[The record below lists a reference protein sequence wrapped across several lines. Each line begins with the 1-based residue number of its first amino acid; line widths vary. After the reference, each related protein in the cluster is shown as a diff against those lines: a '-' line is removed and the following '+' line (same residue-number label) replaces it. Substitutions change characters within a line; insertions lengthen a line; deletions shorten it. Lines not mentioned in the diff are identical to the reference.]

1 MKSTFSTV
9 VTGLLALA
17 FTTGSAADLKW
28 SGARI
33 PAKVSAGDGV
43 TKLGTKIGTFLTPT
57 NADDVAQ
64 IVFNVNNRLAG
75 SHPWATF
82 AVAKVPDATPIAP
95 EVTEQILAEMD
106 QLGVDIFLE
115 IYPRKTNDV
124 PALIDEW
131 LGRFKS
137 HKSVKG
143 FCVDLEYYK
152 AVTDDMAR
160 AWDEKIKS
168 SNPDYRLALK
178 HWQPDFMP
186 PTYRGKG
193 DLIFID
199 TSSESSI
206 DELNGGFVSWA
217 NHFAP
222 AAVGFQFGYPADEDG
237 MNGSNT
243 NGWWKLKDPIR
254 DWTDSL
260 VGKINDPKQELGIL
274 WVTARSGKT
283 YNTNWD
289 LTRGAKLPD
298 AVSSVPWRIEP
309 LVAESPVLVPDSTGS
324 FDFLQVDAAQ
334 RRLLAAHTGNN
345 SLDVF
350 DLDSGKLIKHVATGK
365 AQGEAVNAAG
375 GKYYVSTSADRIVAI
390 VDSKTLEKT
399 GEIKLPGDADDIL
412 FNPDN
417 HCLYVDFDHGTNVWV
432 IDTRSQK
439 IIAAI
444 PIPETPE
451 AIVYDP
457 ESNRIF
463 QNVVSDVSVKAID
476 VTDHTVTASWPL
488 APAARPHGLAIDPK
502 TQRLFSAGNNGKLVV
517 LDATNGKQITT
528 VDIAKGTDQI
538 AFDPGNRRIY
548 CGCGGGIISVVQE
561 TDAGA
566 TLFANVQTVGT
577 GKTLAVDP
585 KTHAV
590 WTAYFDK
597 TNCYV
602 LKLNAAP

>member
-1 MKSTFSTV
+1 M
-9 VTGLLALA
+9 A
-17 FTTGSAADLKW
+17 FILVFSAAIASAAGLKW
-28 SGARI
+28 TGARVPSKI
-33 PAKVSAGDGV
+33 SAGDGI

-57 NADDVAQ
+57 NAEAVAQ
-64 IVFNVNNRLAG
+64 TVLNVNHRLPG
-75 SHPWATF
+75 TRPWMTL
-82 AVAKVPDATPIAP
+82 AVGTLPEATPIAP
-95 EVTEQILAEMD
+95 GVTEQILARMD
-106 QLGVDIFLE
+106 DLGVDVFLE

-131 LGRFKS
+131 LGKFKQ
-137 HKSVKG
+137 HGAVKG

-152 AVTDDMAR
+152 AVTDDAAK
-160 AWDEKIKS
+160 AWDDKVKS
-168 SNPDYRLALK
+168 YDAGYRLALK
-178 HWQPDFMP
+178 HWEQNFMP

-199 TSSESSI
+199 TSSEASI
-206 DELNGGFVSWA
+206 DELNGGFVNWA

-222 AAVGFQFGYPADEDG
+222 TAVGFQFGYPADEDG

-243 NGWWKLKDPIR
+243 NGWWKLKDPIK
-254 DWTDSL
+254 DWTDLL
-260 VGKINDPKQELGIL
+260 VSKINDPTQELGIL
-274 WVTARSGKT
+274 WVTVRSGKS
-283 YNTNWD
+283 YNTDWD
-289 LTRGAKLPD
+289 LTKGAKLSD
-298 AVSSVPWRIEP
+298 ATGSAPWRIEP
-309 LVAESPVLVPDSTGS
+309 LVAEQPILVPDSTGG
-324 FDFLQVDAAQ
+324 FDFLDVDVGQ

-350 DLDSGKLIKHVATGK
+350 DLDTGKLIKHVATGK
-365 AQGEAVNAAG
+365 AQGEAVDVEG
-375 GKYYVSTSADRIVAI
+375 GKYYISTSADRSVVI
-390 VDSKTLEKT
+390 VDSKSLEKT
-399 GEIKLPGDADDIL
+399 GEIKLPGEADDIL
-412 FNPDN
+412 FDPKNRRI
-417 HCLYVDFDHGTNVWV
+417 YVDFDHGTNIWV
-432 IDTRSQK
+432 IDPKAQRIVAS
-439 IIAAI
+439 I

-451 AIVYDP
+451 VIVYDP
-457 ESNRIF
+457 ASDRIF
-463 QNVVSDVSVKAID
+463 QNVVSDVSLKVIDPSDNVVKA
-476 VTDHTVTASWPL
+476 TWPL

-502 TQRLFSAGNNGKLVV
+502 TQRLFSAGNNGKLIV

-538 AFDPGNRRIY
+538 VFDPGNRRIY

-561 TDAGA
+561 TTDGA
-566 TLFANVQTVGT
+566 TLFGNVQTVGT